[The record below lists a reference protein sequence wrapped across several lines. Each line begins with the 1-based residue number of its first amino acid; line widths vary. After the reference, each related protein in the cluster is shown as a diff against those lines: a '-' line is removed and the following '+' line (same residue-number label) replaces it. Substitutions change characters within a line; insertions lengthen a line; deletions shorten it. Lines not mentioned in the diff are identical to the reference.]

1 MLGKLFFLNIIF
13 LTFCFSHQLENAVLN
28 ILSID
33 EKTIKIE
40 VLELRTKK
48 EIFSN
53 QVKIISSKSGEIL
66 NEFLLSKENQYINIP
81 QKEYTILVKVGD
93 NLIYKKDSFYESFF
107 MFVCIFIFF
116 ISIVIY
122 LFRIK
127 IYEKLNNN

>member
-1 MLGKLFFLNIIF
+1 MLRKLFFLNIIF
-13 LTFCFSHQLENAVLN
+13 LTFCFSHQLENTVLN

-81 QKEYTILVKVGD
+81 QKEYTVLVKVGD
-93 NLIYKKDSFYESFF
+93 ILIYKKDSFYESFF
-107 MFVCIFIFF
+107 MFVSIFIFF

>member
-13 LTFCFSHQLENAVLN
+13 LTFCFSHQLENTVLN

-81 QKEYTILVKVGD
+81 QKEYTVLVKVGD
-93 NLIYKKDSFYESFF
+93 ILIYKKDSFYESFF
-107 MFVCIFIFF
+107 MFVSIFIFF